1 MAYRRLPNSTPQRLR
16 ALMAIYNRAAA
27 TPPAQLP
34 FKQETIDRL
43 NVFYP
48 AYHQKITDMAKALSA
63 QAGITAQVITAKQ
76 AATWLVL
83 DFIDALQNAIRRGAF
98 DASVRALYDL
108 PMEKRQRPK
117 LQSEQDIITW
127 GENIHDGETK
137 RISLGG
143 APITFPSLAEVDA
156 ATQDFKTKNLQQS
169 EKKYAY
175 DNAQEA
181 VQTENQKADK
191 LILKCWNEIE
201 SEYDVG
207 DKPSLRRK
215 AREWGVVYVPRKGE
229 KVDPKEYSIKG
240 KITDQA
246 TGKPIQDAEL
256 KVLQT
261 GETVLSEKNGTYLLP
276 HLPPGNYTIVIS
288 KEGLQ
293 TRAIPNV
300 QVSEG
305 KVTTLNPEL
314 A

>member
-16 ALMAIYNRAAA
+16 ALLAMYNRAAV
-27 TPPAQLP
+27 TPPSQLP

-43 NVFYP
+43 NAFYP

-63 QAGITAQVITAKQ
+63 QASITSQVITAKQ

-83 DFIDALQNAIRRGAF
+83 DFMDALQNAIRRGAF
-98 DASVRALYDL
+98 DASVRVLYGL

-127 GENIHDGETK
+127 GEDIHDGETK

-156 ATQDFKTKNLQQS
+156 ATLDFKTKNLQQS

-175 DNAQEA
+175 DTSQEA
-181 VQTENQKADK
+181 VQTENKKADK

-215 AREWGVVYVPRKGE
+215 AREWGIIYVPRKGE
-229 KVDPKEYSIKG
+229 KIDPKEYSIKG
-240 KITDQA
+240 KITAQA
-246 TGKPIQDAEL
+246 TGKPVADAEIKL
-256 KVLQT
+256 LQT
-261 GETVLSEKNGTYLLP
+261 GETVLSEKNGSYLIP
-276 HLPPGNYTIVIS
+276 HLPPGIYTVVVS
-288 KEGLQ
+288 KEGMQ
-293 TRAIPNV
+293 TRALTGIT
-300 QVSEG
+300 VSEG
-305 KVTTLNPEL
+305 KVTTLNVEL